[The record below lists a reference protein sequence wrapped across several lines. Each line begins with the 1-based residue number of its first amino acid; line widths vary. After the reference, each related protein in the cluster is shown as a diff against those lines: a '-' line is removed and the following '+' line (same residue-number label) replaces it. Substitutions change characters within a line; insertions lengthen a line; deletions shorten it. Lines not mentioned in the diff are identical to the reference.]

1 MAGKSYDPL
10 VWFLLR
16 EIWRAVPK
24 IGWVDLCKIVAEA
37 TQMATPSPDSVR
49 KKCTQEKW
57 EKNIRAYC
65 QKADSTLEKEKCQLL
80 SELHEEYEKLQ
91 RDSSTNQG
99 RINGGQLPALA
110 SSVFTSDVLNNVAY
124 ENRKTITVLREHRMR
139 AGKIG
144 QLLDNAMD
152 WMYEA
157 KEAVLADGQTP
168 EQMEKAQKQFKLLEV
183 MAEKIEGFSRT
194 HKNLMQIDFL
204 LYGIN
209 VDDTRDSDS
218 EKRLG
223 AILDEREF
231 DQARLDLVQQY
242 QDMQRRTDWINGGD
256 FENEVIKQMEEQMRK
271 DEAADAETFNEG
283 DEDDE

>member
-1 MAGKSYDPL
+1 MAARPYDPL

-24 IGWVDLCKIVAEA
+24 IGWMDLCKIVAEA

-57 EKNIRAYC
+57 EKSIRGYC
-65 QKADSTLEKEKCQLL
+65 QKADSTLKKEKSQLL
-80 SELHEEYEKLQ
+80 DELYKEYDKLQ
-91 RDSSTNQG
+91 KDSSTNQG
-99 RINGGQLPALA
+99 RINGGLLPALA
-110 SSVFTSDVLNNVAY
+110 SSPFTSKVLDDIAY
-124 ENRKTITVLREHRMR
+124 QNRKTITVLREHRVR

-152 WMYEA
+152 WMYES
-157 KEAVLADGQTP
+157 KEAVLAAEQDP
-168 EQMEKAQKQFKLLEV
+168 EKLDKAQKQFKLLES

-209 VDDTRDSDS
+209 VDDTRDSES
-218 EKRLG
+218 ENRVG
-223 AILDEREF
+223 AILNDAEF
-231 DQARLDLVQQY
+231 DQAKLDLEQQY
-242 QDMQRRTDWINGGD
+242 QDMQRRTDWINGGE
-256 FENEVIKQMEEQMRK
+256 FENEVLKQMEEQMRK
-271 DEAADAETFNEG
+271 QEA
-283 DEDDE
+283 EDDEVFDDGDEEDE